1 MEITY
6 KTACERLNLDGDFSI
21 KDVRKNY
28 LLLALKYHPDKT
40 NNSDDSAVIFKNIKD
55 AYDYLICYYEKLDN
69 YESDFLAD
77 EEREET
83 KEMESDISY
92 IDLISRFIS
101 ITSSYNNNIEITIL
115 LECFTNN
122 CTKFSL
128 KLLEN
133 LGIDNLIK
141 LSEYITDVDSE
152 VSMRYS
158 IILYITYI
166 YLIFKHFVHYI

>member
-1 MEITY
+1 MEISY
-6 KTACERLNLDGDFSI
+6 KTACERLNLDGDFTI

-40 NNSDDSAVIFKNIKD
+40 NNSDDSALIFKNVKD

-77 EEREET
+77 EEREENKETKET

-122 CTKFSL
+122 YTKFSL

-141 LSEYITDVDSE
+141 LSEYILV
-152 VSMRYS
+152 
-158 IILYITYI
+158 I
-166 YLIFKHFVHYI
+166 